1 MEIIIF
7 ISTVASTILT
17 TAAGCFFLAKCFE
30 TIAKGMDEHTRK
42 RVEIKIMK
50 RKADLK

>member
-17 TAAGCFFLAKCFE
+17 TAAGCFFLAKCIE
-30 TIAKGMDEHTRK
+30 TIVKGMDEHSRK
-42 RVEIKIMK
+42 KVETKIMK
-50 RKADLK
+50 RKAGLK